1 MSDKTIA
8 TNKQEMCCECGTQIG
23 VVRGMCNRQHLF
35 CRKCTEKSFRR
46 ANNNGFIKNTYY
58 GVIVAFGLIL
68 ARIKCVPF
76 GLV

>member
-46 ANNNGFIKNTYY
+46 ANNNGVYKGY
-58 GVIVAFGLIL
+58 IL
-68 ARIKCVPF
+68 WCDSCIWF
-76 GLV
+76 DIS